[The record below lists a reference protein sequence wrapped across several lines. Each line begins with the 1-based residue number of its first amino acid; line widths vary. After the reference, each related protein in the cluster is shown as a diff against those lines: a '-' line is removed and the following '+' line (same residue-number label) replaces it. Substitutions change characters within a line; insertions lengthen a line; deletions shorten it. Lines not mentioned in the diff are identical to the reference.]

1 MDILKMKK
9 ICNIASGR
17 EKAHIV
23 LKNANIVNVFTEEII
38 NGDVAIY
45 KDVIAGIGS
54 YEGEH
59 EVDCEGKF
67 ICPGFIDAH
76 MHIESTMVMPLELS
90 KAVIKSGTTT
100 LIADPHEIVNVVGS
114 KAIDFLIDATEHIPV
129 NTYIMLPSSVPA
141 TEFETNGADF
151 TARDM
156 EAYVNHP
163 RVLGLGEVMCFND
176 VINAREHILQKISIM
191 GEQTCDGHAPN
202 VKGKELQAY
211 AGAGIDTEHECVD
224 FEEAL
229 EKVRA
234 GLKILIR
241 EGSGAKNLEAIVSG
255 LVDSKVPDENFMF
268 CTDDKHLD
276 DIQREG
282 HVRWCVKRAIDIGME
297 PARAI
302 KMATYNAARAYGL
315 KRLGAVAAGYR
326 ADIVVLDSIEDVSV
340 AEVYKDGVLVEE
352 KMLQGYKGHE
362 ADGSILNTVRFEEVA
377 AEKIELEAAN
387 RNHVIEIVPYQL
399 LTNKLYERVPQR
411 GGRFTPDAIYSKL
424 CVVER
429 HRMSGNVAVAP
440 LKGFGIKNGAIATS
454 VAHDSH
460 NIIAVGDNDE
470 DIVIAVNHM
479 KKMQG
484 GYAIVS
490 KGEVVGELPL
500 RVAGLISTLSGEQVQ
515 RIARD
520 MISTARKMGV
530 LEGIDPFITLSFLAL
545 PVIPHIRLTDM
556 GLFDVDSF
564 EIIEKEK

>member
-23 LKNANIVNVFTEEII
+23 LKNANLVNVFTEEII
-38 NGDVAIY
+38 KGDVAIY
-45 KDVIAGIGS
+45 EDVIAGIGS
-54 YEGEH
+54 YEGER
-59 EVDCEGKF
+59 EVDCRGKF
-67 ICPGFIDAH
+67 VCPGFIDAH

-100 LIADPHEIVNVVGS
+100 LIADPHEMVNVVGS

-129 NTYIMLPSSVPA
+129 NTYIMHPSSVPA

-151 TARDM
+151 TSQDM
-156 EAYVNHP
+156 EQYLSHN

-176 VINAREHILQKISIM
+176 VINAKEHILQKISIM
-191 GEQTCDGHAPN
+191 EGKTCDGHAPN
-202 VKGKELQAY
+202 VKGKALQAY
-211 AGAGIDTEHECVD
+211 AGAGVDTEHECVN

-255 LVDSKVPDENFMF
+255 LIESKVPDENFMF
-268 CTDDKHLD
+268 CTDDKHLE

-302 KMATYNAARAYGL
+302 KMATYNAARTYGL

-326 ADIVVLDSIEDVSV
+326 ADIVVLDNIEDVSV
-340 AEVYKDGVLVEE
+340 AAVYKDGVLVEE

-362 ADGSILNTVRFEEVA
+362 ADDSILNTVRFEEVTA
-377 AEKIELEAAN
+377 DKIGLEAAN
-387 RNHVIEIVPYQL
+387 MNHVIEIVPYQL

-411 GGRFTPDAIYSKL
+411 GGYFAPNADYSKL

-440 LKGFGIKNGAIATS
+440 LKGFGIKNGAMATS

-479 KKMQG
+479 KKIQG

-500 RVAGLISTLSGEQVQ
+500 SVAGLISTLSGEQVQ
-515 RIARD
+515 RIAKD
-520 MISTARKMGV
+520 MISTAREMGV

-564 EIIEKEK
+564 EII